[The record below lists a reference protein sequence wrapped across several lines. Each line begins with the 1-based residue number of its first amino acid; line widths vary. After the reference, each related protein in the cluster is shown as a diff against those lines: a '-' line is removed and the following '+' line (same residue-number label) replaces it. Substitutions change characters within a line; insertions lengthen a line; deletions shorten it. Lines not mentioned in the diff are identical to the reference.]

1 MHLLAF
7 RQIGE
12 ALWIEPGA
20 IAAVAAPMFGS
31 DTADARGG
39 RALLDLDC
47 GRLLDREKSMS
58 GLRILAIVLIA
69 GGILGLVYHHFSY
82 TQDTQEAKVGSLELS
97 VSKKHTVDVPE
108 WIAVGA
114 VVAGAAVLLMGGGAK
129 R

>member
-12 ALWIEPGA
+12 ALSLEPGA

-31 DTADARGG
+31 DTADAGGG
-39 RALLDLDC
+39 RALLDC
-47 GRLLDREKSMS
+47 SKLLGREKSMS